1 MTSEVWTGLIDSFDD
16 TKGWANRPLEWSR
29 NKAGSRLWSK
39 QRDIKTSVFD
49 NRYTACMSCHDSGKS
64 FVAADIAAWW
74 VDSHPVGTAF
84 VVTTAP
90 TAAQVKTVLWQEITK
105 IHERAELAGRI
116 NRGSAPEWFIGSTQ
130 VGLGRKPADYN
141 VAAFS
146 GIHALYPLV
155 IIDEAG
161 GVSRAIF
168 DAVDTFAT
176 NRNARV
182 LAIGNPDDPTSY
194 FAKVCEPSSDWNVIN
209 IDGLRTPNMTR
220 EMVEPFP
227 LLKALMEAEGIP
239 YSTEATPSKVRDVL
253 LSPDWVEE
261 RIVRWAGVARSQA
274 TALPKAKLA
283 KVLLEKTNASQ
294 LFTAKVRGQFPPI
307 GGGTNVIPLGWVE
320 AAINRWMDWDDA
332 GRVEQIGRRIV
343 GVDVARTGSDQTV
356 LAVRQGMVIER
367 LDKSNQPDTMETANY
382 AAGLV
387 NWPRSLA
394 VVDVIGIGAGVLDR
408 LREMQREGRIG
419 GEAIGFNASANSGR
433 TDRLREFRFLND
445 RAAAW
450 WRMRELLDPSQGSTV
465 LLPPDDDLKE
475 ELVAPQWSL
484 RTGGVI
490 VVEEKKDVKDR
501 IGRSTDSAD
510 AVIQAF
516 WVDGLDAGHIE
527 AGHESGV
534 MGNPVKWAEKTAE
547 GVIRYA
553 GYDAIGDTEDDDW

>member
-1 MTSEVWTGLIDSFDD
+1 MTTGVWSGLIDSFDD
-16 TKGWANRPLEWSR
+16 AKGWANRPLEWSR
-29 NKAGSRLWSK
+29 EKAGSRLWSK
-39 QRDIKTSVFD
+39 QREIKMSVFN
-49 NRYTACMSCHDSGKS
+49 NRYTACKSCHDSGKS
-64 FVAADIAAWW
+64 FSAADIAAWW
-74 VDSHPVGTAF
+74 IDSHPVGTAF

-90 TAAQVKTVLWQEITK
+90 TAAQVKTILWQEMTK

-116 NRGSAPEWFIGSTQ
+116 NRGSSPEWFIGSTQ
-130 VGLGRKPADYN
+130 VGMGRKPADYN
-141 VAAFS
+141 IAAFS

-161 GVSRAIF
+161 GVSKAIF

-182 LAIGNPDDPTSY
+182 LAIGNPDDPTSF
-194 FAKVCEPSSDWNVIN
+194 FAKVCEPNSDWNVIH
-209 IDGLRTPNMTR
+209 IDGLRTPNMTE
-220 EMVEPFP
+220 EMVRPFP
-227 LLKALMEAEGIP
+227 LLKALMEAENIP
-239 YSTEATPSKVRDVL
+239 YSTEATPAMVRDVL
-253 LSPDWVEE
+253 LSPDWIEE
-261 RIVRWAGVARSQA
+261 RIRRWAGVNRDQVNLPPA
-274 TALPKAKLA
+274 TLKTL
-283 KVLLEKTNASQ
+283 LLEKTEASQ
-294 LFTAKVRGQFPPI
+294 LFVSKVRGRFPPI

-320 AAINRWMDWDDA
+320 LAHNRWDDWEEAGKPDA
-332 GRVEQIGRRIV
+332 IGRRIV

-356 LAVRQGMVIER
+356 LAVRQGQVIER

-408 LREMQREGRIG
+408 LREMQREGIIG

-433 TDRLREFRFLND
+433 TDLLREFKFLND
-445 RAAAW
+445 RSAAW
-450 WRMRELLDPSQGSTV
+450 WRMREMLDPSRGSTIA
-465 LLPPDDDLKE
+465 LPRDDELTE
-475 ELVAPQWSL
+475 ELTAPQYTV

-490 VVEEKKDVKDR
+490 VVESKADVKDR

-516 WVDGLDAGHIE
+516 WVDGLDAGHE
-527 AGHESGV
+527 AEIAESGPY
-534 MGNPVKWAEKTAE
+534 GNPIPWSAKAAE

-553 GYDAIGDTEDDDW
+553 GYEAIGDREDDDW